1 MLDPK
6 EFNQKYNLKENQ
18 TKLLKLASF
27 SEKNYQVTGKIVEL
41 WKDTVQ
47 KFFKSKISL
56 ISTLLFLSVLII
68 AIFTIIFSPYSV
80 NKPISNADPSLVYE
94 QLPSTLGTIKT
105 TISTDILEKIRA
117 IEVEKNIT
125 LIQGATKELFPN
137 RWEINVNP
145 YQVMSALEN
154 GKNFISLVGTDQFG
168 RDIWLRTWQGT
179 LNALGISVL
188 IALIQFLIGI
198 VLGTYL
204 GYHIGSWIDNIVL
217 RIIDI
222 FGAIPWIII
231 FIIFIAIWGPY
242 TITIIILLS
251 LTGWTIPTYQARSYT
266 VIVKDEEYIYAAKVI
281 GASKFRQIY
290 SHILPNI
297 LGKLLSTF
305 IASIFSSISTIAS
318 LAFLGFLQEGPESS
332 ANLGLIINSS
342 VPLADKNP
350 IALLLPSMV
359 LVALA
364 VTSRFI
370 ANGIHDALDPRVG
383 GRK

>member
-18 TKLLKLASF
+18 IKLLKLASF

-125 LIQGATKELFPN
+125 LIQGSTKELFPN

>member
-18 TKLLKLASF
+18 IKLLKLASF

-125 LIQGATKELFPN
+125 LIQGSTKELFPN

-198 VLGTYL
+198 LLGTYL

-242 TITIIILLS
+242 TITIIVLLS

>member
-18 TKLLKLASF
+18 IKLLKLASF

-80 NKPISNADPSLVYE
+80 NKPISSADPSLVYE

-125 LIQGATKELFPN
+125 LIQGSTKELFPN

>member
-18 TKLLKLASF
+18 IKLLKLASF

-56 ISTLLFLSVLII
+56 ISTFLFLSVLII

>member
-1 MLDPK
+1 M
-6 EFNQKYNLKENQ
+6 
-18 TKLLKLASF
+18 
-27 SEKNYQVTGKIVEL
+27 NY
-41 WKDTVQ
+41 
-47 KFFKSKISL
+47 
-56 ISTLLFLSVLII
+56 
-68 AIFTIIFSPYSV
+68 
-80 NKPISNADPSLVYE
+80 
-94 QLPSTLGTIKT
+94 
-105 TISTDILEKIRA
+105 
-117 IEVEKNIT
+117 
-125 LIQGATKELFPN
+125 
-137 RWEINVNP
+137 
-145 YQVMSALEN
+145 
-154 GKNFISLVGTDQFG
+154 
-168 RDIWLRTWQGT
+168 
-179 LNALGISVL
+179 
-188 IALIQFLIGI
+188 
-198 VLGTYL
+198 YL
-204 GYHIGSWIDNIVL
+204 YYFYCNL
-217 RIIDI
+217 RI
-222 FGAIPWIII
+222 
-231 FIIFIAIWGPY
+231 Y

-318 LAFLGFLQEGPESS
+318 LAFLGFLQERPESS
-332 ANLGLIINSS
+332 TNLGLIINSS

>member
-18 TKLLKLASF
+18 IKLLKLASF

-41 WKDTVQ
+41 WKDTIQ

-359 LVALA
+359 LVTLA

>member
-18 TKLLKLASF
+18 IKLLKLASF

-56 ISTLLFLSVLII
+56 ISTFLFLSVLII

-117 IEVEKNIT
+117 IEVEKNII

>member
-18 TKLLKLASF
+18 IKLLKLASF

-80 NKPISNADPSLVYE
+80 NKPISSADPSLVYE

>member
-6 EFNQKYNLKENQ
+6 EFNQKYNLKESQ
-18 TKLLKLASF
+18 IKLLKLASF

>member
-18 TKLLKLASF
+18 IKLLKLASF

-41 WKDTVQ
+41 WKDTIQ

-125 LIQGATKELFPN
+125 LIQGSTKELFPN

-242 TITIIILLS
+242 TITIIVLLS

>member
-222 FGAIPWIII
+222 FGSIPWIII

>member
-18 TKLLKLASF
+18 IKLLKLASF

-125 LIQGATKELFPN
+125 LIQGSTKELFPN

-242 TITIIILLS
+242 TITIIVLLS

>member
-18 TKLLKLASF
+18 IKLLKLASF

-41 WKDTVQ
+41 WKDTIQ

-125 LIQGATKELFPN
+125 LIQGSTKELFPN

>member
-18 TKLLKLASF
+18 IKLLKLASF

-80 NKPISNADPSLVYE
+80 NKPISSADPSLVYE

-125 LIQGATKELFPN
+125 LIQGSTKELFPN

-242 TITIIILLS
+242 TITIIVLLS

>member
-18 TKLLKLASF
+18 IKLLKLASF

-117 IEVEKNIT
+117 IEVEKNIS
-125 LIQGATKELFPN
+125 LIQGSTKELFPN

>member
-18 TKLLKLASF
+18 IKLLKLASF

-56 ISTLLFLSVLII
+56 ISTFLFLSVLII

-80 NKPISNADPSLVYE
+80 NKPISSADPSLVYE

-242 TITIIILLS
+242 TITIIVLLS

>member
-18 TKLLKLASF
+18 IKLLKLASF

-198 VLGTYL
+198 LLGTYL

-332 ANLGLIINSS
+332 TNLGLIINSS

>member
-18 TKLLKLASF
+18 IKLLKLASF

-56 ISTLLFLSVLII
+56 ISTFLFLSVLII

-242 TITIIILLS
+242 TITIIVLLS

>member
-18 TKLLKLASF
+18 IKLLKLASF

-56 ISTLLFLSVLII
+56 ISTFLFLSVLII

-80 NKPISNADPSLVYE
+80 NKPISSADPSLVYE

>member
-18 TKLLKLASF
+18 IKLLKLASF

>member
-80 NKPISNADPSLVYE
+80 DKPISNADPSLVYE

-117 IEVEKNIT
+117 IEVEKNIN
-125 LIQGATKELFPN
+125 LIQGPTKELFPN

-198 VLGTYL
+198 TLGTYL

-222 FGAIPWIII
+222 FGSIPWIII
-231 FIIFIAIWGPY
+231 FIIFIAIWGPH

-251 LTGWTIPTYQARSYT
+251 LTGWTVPTYQARSYT

-318 LAFLGFLQEGPESS
+318 LAFLGFLKEGPDSA

>member
-18 TKLLKLASF
+18 IKLLKLASF

-68 AIFTIIFSPYSV
+68 AIFTIIFTPYSV

-125 LIQGATKELFPN
+125 LIQGSTKELFPN

>member
-18 TKLLKLASF
+18 IKLLKLASF

-56 ISTLLFLSVLII
+56 ISTFLFLSVLII

-222 FGAIPWIII
+222 FGSIPWIII

-242 TITIIILLS
+242 TITIIVLLS

>member
-6 EFNQKYNLKENQ
+6 EFNQKYNLKDNQ
-18 TKLLKLASF
+18 IKLLKLASF

-125 LIQGATKELFPN
+125 LIQGSTKELFPN

>member
-6 EFNQKYNLKENQ
+6 EFNQKYNLKESQ

-80 NKPISNADPSLVYE
+80 NKPISSADPSLVYE

-125 LIQGATKELFPN
+125 LIQGSTKELFPN

>member
-18 TKLLKLASF
+18 IKLLKLASF

-56 ISTLLFLSVLII
+56 ISTFLFLSVLII

-125 LIQGATKELFPN
+125 LIQGSTKELFPN

-242 TITIIILLS
+242 TITIIVLLS

>member
-18 TKLLKLASF
+18 IKLLKLASF

-56 ISTLLFLSVLII
+56 ISTFLFLSVLII

-125 LIQGATKELFPN
+125 LIQGSTKELFPN

>member
-18 TKLLKLASF
+18 IKLLKLASF

-242 TITIIILLS
+242 TITIIVLLS

>member
-56 ISTLLFLSVLII
+56 ISTFLFLSVLII

-80 NKPISNADPSLVYE
+80 DKPISNADSSLVYE

-117 IEVEKNIT
+117 IEVEKNIS
-125 LIQGATKELFPN
+125 LIQGSTKELFPN

-198 VLGTYL
+198 TLGTYL

-222 FGAIPWIII
+222 FGSIPWIII
-231 FIIFIAIWGPY
+231 FIIFIAIWGPH

-251 LTGWTIPTYQARSYT
+251 LTGWTVPTYQARSYT

-318 LAFLGFLQEGPESS
+318 LAFLGFLKEGPDSA

>member
-18 TKLLKLASF
+18 IKLLKLASF

-56 ISTLLFLSVLII
+56 ISTFLFLSVLII

-125 LIQGATKELFPN
+125 LIQGSTKELFPN

-332 ANLGLIINSS
+332 TNLGLIINSS